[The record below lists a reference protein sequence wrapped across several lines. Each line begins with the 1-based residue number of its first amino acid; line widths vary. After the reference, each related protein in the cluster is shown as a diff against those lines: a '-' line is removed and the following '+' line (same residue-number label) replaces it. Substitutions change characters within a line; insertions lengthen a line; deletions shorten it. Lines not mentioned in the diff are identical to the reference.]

1 KAIDLI
7 DEAAAKLKME
17 IDSKPEEL
25 EIIDRRLMQLEME
38 KLSLEGEK
46 AAGSSNR
53 TSEQRLA
60 GIKQE
65 IEELS
70 EEQKVLD
77 QQWHK
82 EKETLDAI
90 TELKEEEERTRLRM
104 NQAERAN
111 DLERAAQL
119 KYGRLEEIQ
128 REIEELEVSQ
138 QDLQAKG
145 LTMLREQVSE
155 DDIAE
160 IVALWTGIPVNRLM
174 ASERQKLLQLES
186 HLHERVI
193 GQSEAVVAVSAAIR
207 RARAGMK
214 DPGRPIGSF
223 LFMGPTGVGKTEL
236 ARALASFLFDTEE
249 ALVRLDMSEY
259 MEKNSVSRLVGAPP
273 GYVGY
278 EEGGQLSEAVRR
290 RPYSVV
296 LLDEVEKAHADV
308 FNILL
313 QVLDDGRITDS
324 QGRTV
329 DFRNTVIVMT
339 SNIGSEHILD
349 VSGDDSKFEEM
360 ESLVMGALRS
370 HFRPEFLNRIDDT
383 ILFHALSKKELRN
396 IVTIQ
401 LKSIFRL
408 LSDQKINLE
417 MSEPAIDF
425 VADKGYDPAY
435 GARPLKRAIQR
446 ELENPIATMILEDSF
461 EEGSTLK
468 IGMSKANGLTFKV
481 KAPKPEPAEAP
492 VEELPAEVPTE
503 SEVAETDAPED
514 ESSLETVTAV
524 SD

>member
-1 KAIDLI
+1 
-7 DEAAAKLKME
+7 ME

-25 EIIDRRLMQLEME
+25 ETIDRRLMQLEME
-38 KLSLEGEK
+38 KLSLESEK
-46 AAGSSNR
+46 AVGSGNK
-53 TSEQRLA
+53 TSKQRLA

-70 EEQKVLD
+70 QEQQVLD
-77 QQWHK
+77 QQWHT
-82 EKETLDAI
+82 EKEMLDAI

-111 DLERAAQL
+111 DLERASQL

-128 REIEELEVSQ
+128 QALEELEVSQ

-145 LTMLREQVSE
+145 LTMLREQVTE
-155 DDIAE
+155 ADIAE
-160 IVALWTGIPVNRLM
+160 IVARWTGIPVNRLM
-174 ASERQKLLQLES
+174 ESERQKLLQLES

-193 GQSEAVVAVSAAIR
+193 GQSEAVTAVSAAIR

-223 LFMGPTGVGKTEL
+223 MFMGPTGVGKTEL

-249 ALVRLDMSEY
+249 ALIRLDMSEY

-349 VSGDDSKFEEM
+349 VAGDDEQFEEM
-360 ESLVMGALRS
+360 ETRVLGALRS

-383 ILFHALSKKELRN
+383 ILFHALTKKELRS

-401 LKSIFRL
+401 LKRIFRL
-408 LSDQKINLE
+408 LADQKIGLE
-417 MSEPAIDF
+417 MSEAAIDF

-446 ELENPIATMILEDSF
+446 ELENPIATLILENSF
-461 EEGSTLK
+461 TEGSTLK
-468 IGMSKANGLTFKV
+468 ISMSKATGLTFKV
-481 KAPKPEPAEAP
+481 KAAKPEPIE
-492 VEELPAEVPTE
+492 TE
-503 SEVAETDAPED
+503 IVSEEVAEVVEEDSAEIDTAETDIAEIDTPEG
-514 ESSLETVTAV
+514 EAEKEAAIAA
-524 SD
+524 SDG